1 MERRTRALG
10 IPDDAGR
17 PLMKERRV
25 VAAPAREPA
34 WEFPRE
40 EYEQRVQKAR
50 DAMSAERIDC
60 LLISGDRNLRYFTGF
75 YTQGWINPSRPRYF
89 VLPPE
94 SDPVAILPSGQAVGF
109 RKMSWVVQQID

>member
-1 MERRTRALG
+1 M
-10 IPDDAGR
+10 
-17 PLMKERRV
+17 
-25 VAAPAREPA
+25 AAPAREPA